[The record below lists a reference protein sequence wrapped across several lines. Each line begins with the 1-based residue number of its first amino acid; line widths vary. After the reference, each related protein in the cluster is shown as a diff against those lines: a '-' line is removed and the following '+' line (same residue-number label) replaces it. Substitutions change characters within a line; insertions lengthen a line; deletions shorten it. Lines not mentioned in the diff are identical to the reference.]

1 MTLYDSEV
9 RWTLYGT
16 VQCHDIVSLLCV
28 YNVMTG
34 IVQCH
39 ESDIMD
45 IIVSLQLYV
54 YPAAILIAGLA
65 TCM

>member
-9 RWTLYGT
+9 RSCT
-16 VQCHDIVSLLCV
+16 VQCHDIVLCV

-65 TCM
+65 ACVYMYT